1 MRALILSASAGSG
14 KTYRLAYKF
23 VHDTIKHFH
32 TKPYLYRAILAVTF
46 TNKATEEMKSRILK
60 EINDLVE
67 NPDRSNYLKDLERDL
82 QLTREQIMERAR
94 ALRSKILHDYS
105 HFTILTIDK
114 FFQRILRAFI
124 KELGIE
130 LNYNIE
136 LDTESMLTRST
147 DALIEDI
154 PHNEELQ
161 RWMLEFAQERID
173 QNKSWDLRSGIKAL
187 GGDIFQ
193 ESNKQTIEQ
202 APSKQAL
209 REAIAAADKLAAKA
223 RAEAKA
229 VAMKAVEIM
238 NREGLTG
245 DEFAYRAGGFIST
258 FQKVA
263 AGEEPS
269 LGQRVREKAQSPKG
283 WSKESTAATVAEQ
296 LQPLLK
302 QIVDIYDT
310 NAKLFSTLRII
321 KANYRSYALL
331 QDIYRKVQEQ
341 CESEGVMLLSETKY
355 ILSRFVE
362 GNDAPFI
369 YEKTGNRFE
378 RFMIDEFQDTSLK
391 EWSNFVPLLRN
402 ALSQA
407 EDTSVLIVGDVKQ
420 SIYRWRGGDWRILQ
434 RGVSEELGAE
444 HTQTVFMQE
453 NYRSLRHIVEF
464 NNRVFDSDGE
474 RLDSVVKID
483 NLTLNTQLRSALD
496 ADNLSGDTYA
506 ELSDTLRR
514 AYHAHKQD
522 VRRRASKEGYVR
534 VERFDKDTEPPI
546 VAYIESAIARGYDY
560 KDIMILCRTKSE
572 SARAAKILLDYK
584 HRNNTFNIMTQDTL
598 IVGNSSISGFVI
610 STLRLSQDMSDAI
623 SLAIHNDYRGLP
635 YDEPLTEDEQQ
646 WFASISQLS
655 PEQAFEHIVE
665 HYDLSSHRD
674 EIAYLQ
680 AIHEQI
686 VTFCSSKVADINLFL
701 TSWDEVGKDASLSVE
716 KSDSTIELLTIHKAK
731 GLEKKVVIIPYCG
744 WSLDPMTNSHIW
756 ATPDNDED
764 TLASLGRFPVNYTEE
779 MTSAIF
785 ADDYYR
791 EKVYSHVDAINLL
804 YVALTRAAE
813 ELYVCIPHGPRM
825 RKQNVGYLLWEA
837 IGGDR
842 RDNTDIVEYGEL
854 APPAYAKEEAS
865 TTRNILLGHY
875 PTSTGAMNLRLG
887 EQRYFEEGG
896 ERHLSARNIG
906 IVMHSILSQATTR
919 EDVLQGIERLLK
931 KGRISPTQAA
941 ELSATIAREFER
953 DEVKEWFGEWDDV
966 RTENDIL
973 RTGEGL
979 TLRPDRVM
987 IRGERAVVVDYKFGE
1002 EHSKQYSKQVER
1014 YMALLQEM
1022 GYTRTEG
1029 YLWYLSAG
1037 KIVKIEN

>member
-67 NPDRSNYLKDLERDL
+67 HPDQSSYMADLQRDL
-82 QLTREQIMERAR
+82 HLSQEQIIQRAR
-94 ALRSKILHDYS
+94 SLRKKILHDYS

-124 KELGIE
+124 KELGID

-136 LDTESMLTRST
+136 LDTESMLARST

-154 PHNEELQ
+154 AHDEELQ
-161 RWMLEFAQERID
+161 RWMMEFAQERID
-173 QNKSWDLRSGIKAL
+173 QNKSWDLRGGIKSL
-187 GGDIFQ
+187 GGDIFK

-209 REAIAAADKLAAKA
+209 RETIAQAEQMAAKA

-229 VAMKAVEIM
+229 VAAKAIEIM
-238 NREGLTG
+238 DHEGLTG
-245 DEFAYRAGGFIST
+245 DEFQYRSSGFIST
-258 FQKVA
+258 FAKVA

-269 LGQRVREKAQSPKG
+269 LGQRVREKALSPRG
-283 WSKESTAATVAEQ
+283 WSKEPAAQAAAER
-296 LQPLLK
+296 LQPLLC
-302 QIVDIYDT
+302 QIVDIYDS
-310 NAKLFSTLRII
+310 NAKLFSTLRIV

-402 ALSQA
+402 AISQA

-434 RGVSEELGAE
+434 RGVSAELGEE

-453 NYRSLRHIVEF
+453 NYRSLKQIVEF
-464 NNRVFDSDGE
+464 NKVVFEEVVRSDNE
-474 RLDSVVKID
+474 
-483 NLTLNTQLRSALD
+483 TLNTLLDSALS
-496 ADNLSGDTYA
+496 AENLSHGTHADLYN
-506 ELSDTLRR
+506 TLQQ
-514 AYHAHKQD
+514 AYRSHAQQVKRQ
-522 VRRRASKEGYVR
+522 ASKEGYVR
-534 VERFDKDTEPPI
+534 VERFDKDAEPPI
-546 VAYIESAIARGYDY
+546 IEYIESAIARGYAY
-560 KDIMILCRTKSE
+560 KDIMILCRSKSE
-572 SARAAKILLDYK
+572 GARAAKILLDYK
-584 HRNNTFNIMTQDTL
+584 TCNNSFNIMTQDSL
-598 IVGNSSISGFVI
+598 IVGNSSVSGFII
-610 STLRLSQDMSDAI
+610 STLRLSQDAGDAI
-623 SLAIHNDYRGLP
+623 SLAIHNDYLHLP
-635 YDEPLTEDEQQ
+635 YDQTPSTDEQQ
-646 WFASISQLS
+646 WLTSISQLS
-655 PEQAFEHIVE
+655 PEQAFEHIVA
-665 HYDLSSHRD
+665 HYDLCSHRD

-686 VTFCSSKVADINLFL
+686 VGFCSSKIADINLFL
-701 TSWDEVGKDASLSVE
+701 QAWDEGGKDSSLSVE

-731 GLEKKVVIIPYCG
+731 GLEKKIVIIPYCG
-744 WSLDPMTNSHIW
+744 WSLDPLSNSHVW
-756 ATPDNDED
+756 ATPDNEQD

-779 MTSAIF
+779 MTTAIF

-804 YVALTRAAE
+804 YVALTRAEE
-813 ELYVCIPHGPRM
+813 ELYICIPHGPRM
-825 RKQNVGYLLWEA
+825 RKQNVGHLLWEA
-837 IGGDR
+837 VGKGQGDTP
-842 RDNTDIVEYGEL
+842 DVVEYGCQDS
-854 APPAYAKEEAS
+854 PARSKAKAEENP
-865 TTRNILLGHY
+865 TRNLLLDSY
-875 PTSTGAMNLRLG
+875 PTSTSAMNLRLG
-887 EQRYFEEGG
+887 EQRYFEQGS

-906 IVMHSILSQATTR
+906 IVMHSLLSQATTR
-919 EDVLQGIERLLK
+919 DDVLQGIDRLRK
-931 KGRISPTQAA
+931 KGRISPTQAE
-941 ELSATIAREFER
+941 ELSVAIEREFER
-953 DEVKEWFGEWDDV
+953 EQVREWFGEWDDV

-973 RTGEGL
+973 GSGDGL

-987 IRGERAVVVDYKFGE
+987 ISGTRAMVVDYKFGE
-1002 EHSKQYSKQVER
+1002 EHSRQHLKQMNR
-1014 YMALLQEM
+1014 YMALLRQM
-1022 GYTRTEG
+1022 GYTHVEG